1 MAENKFF
8 TVYQIYFQEKQLEK
22 LKVEFPD
29 YIPYLNAEC
38 SVFFESAVIR
48 DLIQNKAAQF
58 GSDYFAVVSYKLKEK
73 LGYTMKEKWKSI
85 PNIANHSTVEFT
97 PEGFE
102 MELKKH
108 RPDVM
113 SFQRH
118 PPHDPVMF
126 ANSFHPNFSN
136 YFKKIMSDIGYS
148 WAPTRF
154 DDVFYCN
161 FFAARSEI
169 YADFVNKMLAP
180 AMDVMKRMP
189 ELMENSR
196 YPSILPGNLIERF
209 GIAHYPYHPFL
220 CERMFSFY
228 VHINNLKSMHY

>member
-1 MAENKFF
+1 MNKFL

-22 LKVEFPD
+22 MREDFPD
-29 YIPYLNAEC
+29 YTPYLNSDC
-38 SVFFESAVIR
+38 TVFFESEVIR
-48 DLIQNKAAQF
+48 SLIQNGAHF

-85 PNIANHSTVEFT
+85 PNIANHSTEEFT
-97 PEGFE
+97 PEAFE
-102 MELKKH
+102 HELKKH
-108 RPDVM
+108 QPDVM

-126 ANSFHPNFSN
+126 ANSFHPPFSQ
-136 YFKKIMSDIGYS
+136 YFKKIMADIGYS

-154 DDVFYCN
+154 EDVFYCN
-161 FFAARSEI
+161 YFAARSEI

-180 AMDVMKRMP
+180 AMDVMKGMP
-189 ELMENSR
+189 ELMGNSR
-196 YPSILPGNLIERF
+196 YPSILPEHLIAKF
-209 GIAHYPYHPFL
+209 GITHYPYHPFL

-228 VHINNLKSMHY
+228 VHINKLKAMHF